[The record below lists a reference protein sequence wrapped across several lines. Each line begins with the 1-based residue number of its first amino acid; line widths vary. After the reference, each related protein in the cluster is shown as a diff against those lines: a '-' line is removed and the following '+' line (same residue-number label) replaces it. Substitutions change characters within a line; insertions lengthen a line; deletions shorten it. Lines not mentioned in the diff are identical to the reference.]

1 MLVLLKITQNNPQ
14 IWYNFD
20 FKKSYSKIRKT
31 SFFFKPKI
39 DEIAKK
45 SDE

>member
-20 FKKSYSKIRKT
+20 FKSH
-31 SFFFKPKI
+31 
-39 DEIAKK
+39 IAKLEK
-45 SDE
+45 HHFF